1 MTASDSV
8 PDVITT
14 YFSSIN
20 SEDWDRLATVWR
32 DDAELIAVGARPRR
46 GKDAILQYY
55 PKTLAP
61 WKHHLDDPTRFIV
74 AGDTVT
80 VEIHFTGKSADGIEV
95 EFDAVDV
102 FDLVDGCIQR
112 VTNWYDVAAVR
123 SLLPPPVPAA
133 IAAYFRGINEEDWD
147 SFRSLW
153 TDDAVVLAVG
163 ARPRHGVEDLVT
175 LYSKMFDNWPSHV
188 DIPGRTFIDGNTVTV
203 EVHFIGTTD
212 DGSELE
218 FDAVDVIDLEGGRI
232 KKLTNWYD
240 TSKVRAMIAGKP

>member
-8 PDVITT
+8 PEAITT

-32 DDAELIAVGARPRR
+32 EDAELIAVGARPRK
-46 GKDAILQYY
+46 GMDAIVKYY

-61 WKHHLDDPTRFIV
+61 WIEHFDSPTRFLV

-80 VEIHFTGKSADGIEV
+80 VEIHFTGKSADGTEV

-102 FDLVDGCIQR
+102 FDLIDGRIQR

-123 SLLPPPVPAA
+123 SLMPPPVPAA
-133 IAAYFRGINEEDWD
+133 IAAYFRSLNAEDWD
-147 SFRSLW
+147 SFRTLW
-153 TDDAVVLAVG
+153 TDDATVLAAG
-163 ARPRHGVEDLVT
+163 ARPRHGIDDLMT
-175 LYSKMFDNWPSHV
+175 LFSKMFDHLPTHV
-188 DIPGRTFIDGNTVTV
+188 DLPGRTLVDGNTVTV

-212 DGSELE
+212 DGIELE

-232 KKLTNWYD
+232 KKLTNCYD
-240 TSKVRAMIAGKP
+240 TSKVRALIAGKA